1 MRMRLAPIALIA
13 VACTGG
19 LTACGATP
27 GTPAADGSAS
37 NGTSAQ
43 SPDASGVL
51 GILGVTSNPS
61 APATSGSKKTPHS
74 HESTPAGTSATSSP
88 STHPATP
95 APPPQSANPTS
106 SSGSG
111 SSGGSGTVNFTV
123 PSISGDN
130 VVSAYGSYT
139 KLNAERVKVT
149 VCAKQTGT
157 AYSVGALALA
167 YNTSGQSKNVGAVV
181 LLGPG
186 NTSCGTIT
194 FLFYSAHLTV
204 HAFIGGNNGVI
215 AKTGPSLS
223 LY

>member
-1 MRMRLAPIALIA
+1 MKMRLAPIALIA

-27 GTPAADGSAS
+27 GTPVADSSAS

-43 SPDASGVL
+43 SPDAPGVL
-51 GILGVTSNPS
+51 GILGVTANPS
-61 APATSGSKKTPHS
+61 APATSGSKKAPRS
-74 HESTPAGTSATSSP
+74 HVSTPAGTSATSSP

-111 SSGGSGTVNFTV
+111 GSGTVNFTV
-123 PSISGDN
+123 PSIPGDN

-167 YNTSGQSKNVGAVV
+167 YNTAGQSKNVGAVV

-215 AKTGPSLS
+215 AKTGPSQS